1 MTNVIIPI
9 ALYLNKNNS
18 QAVNVKRIKVTKN
31 LIVGLNHF
39 TLISLNSTGI
49 DIQTYHTSIY
59 KDGNSVFT
67 RYRSMGTMFI

>member
-59 KDGNSVFT
+59 
-67 RYRSMGTMFI
+67 

>member
-18 QAVNVKRIKVTKN
+18 QTVNVKRINVTKN
-31 LIVGLNHF
+31 LTVGLNHF

-59 KDGNSVFT
+59 
-67 RYRSMGTMFI
+67 